1 MQLALEEPLKAV
13 ARAAGD
19 FWVFFRV
26 GPTLKRQA
34 FSFRLLLDSDIP
46 LVHQAEEHTVVFA

>member
-1 MQLALEEPLKAV
+1 M
-13 ARAAGD
+13 ARAAGG
-19 FWVFFRV
+19 FWVFRRV

>member
-26 GPTLKRQA
+26 GPALKRWA

-46 LVHQAEEHTVVFA
+46 LVHQAKEHMVVFV